1 MCFKVIKNFLKQEEA
16 DYIESTMLSSTFPWF
31 YSGSVNT
38 PEDSDR
44 FFFSHSIIHE
54 GNINSNFYDSIASPI
69 LKILKPDK
77 LSRIKCNLFVKQNK
91 QIKTGM
97 HTDMKEEHEVFL
109 YYVNTNNG
117 FTLFENGDK
126 VPSIKNTALIFDGK
140 LKHAA
145 VLQTDEKVRINVNIN
160 YL

>member
-1 MCFKVIKNFLKQEEA
+1 VSFKVIKNFLKQEEA
-16 DYIESTMLSSTFPWF
+16 DYIESTMLSFTFPWF
-31 YSGSVNT
+31 YSGAVNT
-38 PEDSDR
+38 KEDNDR

-54 GNINSNFYDSIASPI
+54 GNINSTFYDDIASPI
-69 LKILKPDK
+69 LKILKPNK
-77 LSRIKCNLFVKQNK
+77 INRIKCNLFVKQHE
-91 QIKTGM
+91 QIKAGL
-97 HTDMKEEHEVFL
+97 HTDMQEKHMVLL

-126 VPSIKNTALIFDGK
+126 VPSIKNTALIFNGK

-145 VLQTDEKVRINVNIN
+145 VLQTDEKVRINININ

>member
-1 MCFKVIKNFLKQEEA
+1 MSFKVVKNFLKQDEA
-16 DYIESTMLSSTFPWF
+16 NYIESTMLSFNFPWF
-31 YSGSVNT
+31 YSNSVNT
-38 PEDSDR
+38 PEDNNK

-54 GNINSNFYDSIASPI
+54 GNINSNFYDSIALPI
-69 LKILKPDK
+69 LNTLKPDK
-77 LSRIKCNLFVKQNK
+77 INRIKCNLFVKQNEL
-91 QIKTGM
+91 IKVGM
-97 HTDMKEEHEVFL
+97 HTDMEEEHMVCL

-126 VPSIKNTALIFDGK
+126 VPSIKNTALIFNGK

-145 VLQTDEKVRINVNIN
+145 VLQTDEKVRLNININ